1 MVPGTVET
9 RPPPGFVV
17 HKSRHLCRRCF
28 AHARHFGQLD
38 QYPRVYR
45 RAAEVIE
52 DAAFLAEQGLK
63 RMEIIT
69 KLGMS
74 RSAFERTHQRAG
86 VRMPR

>member
-9 RPPPGFVV
+9 QPPPGFVV

-28 AHARHFGQLD
+28 AWARGHGVLD
-38 QYPRVYR
+38 DYPTVYR

-52 DAAFLAEQGLK
+52 ETTFLAEQGLK
-63 RMEIIT
+63 RMEIIV

-86 VRMPR
+86 VQMPR